1 VTATRG
7 RTRTTSAVFVAAL
20 AVAGLALTLL
30 WPSTAGAAA
39 TCDPTTFKNADGSF
53 DTVGYLQCAA
63 PAVSSDVVAPG
74 GTVIFTGGGF
84 APNSTVTVTLHS
96 DPIVLGTTT
105 ANAQGNFTF
114 EAVIPDGL
122 DPGEHRL
129 EASGVDPAGNPLVVV
144 QTINVVS
151 PEVLGATQTETSG
164 ALPYTGSDVVRYA
177 GLGLG
182 LIVIGGA
189 AVWGTRRSRAG
200 QAS

>member
-7 RTRTTSAVFVAAL
+7 RIRSTSAVFVAVL

-30 WPSTAGAAA
+30 WPSAAGAAA
-39 TCDPTTFKNADGSF
+39 TCDPTSFRNPDGSF
-53 DTVGYLQCAA
+53 DTAGYLQCAA
-63 PAVSSDVVAPG
+63 PSVSADTVPPG
-74 GTVIFTGGGF
+74 GTVVFKGGGF

-105 ANAQGNFTF
+105 ANDQGNFTF

-144 QTINVVS
+144 QTITVV
-151 PEVLGATQTETSG
+151 PAEALAAEATQSSG
-164 ALPYTGSDVVRYA
+164 TLPYTGSDVLRYA

-182 LIVIGGA
+182 LVVVGGA
-189 AVWGTRRSRAG
+189 AVWGTRRTRAG
-200 QAS
+200 QHS